1 MFNLLMAKLDRMKCN
16 NFSVQN
22 TCIIFTKL
30 LCVVKPRTPLNQG
43 AEKVLSCFPGHLVD
57 LLVNLG
63 KEHCYIPRLSL
74 N

>member
-1 MFNLLMAKLDRMKCN
+1 MQQSD
-16 NFSVQN
+16 NFLIQN
-22 TCIIFTKL
+22 TCIIFTKH
-30 LCVVKPRTPLNQG
+30 LCVVKPRTLLTQG
-43 AEKVLSCFPGHLVD
+43 TKKILSCFPGHVVD